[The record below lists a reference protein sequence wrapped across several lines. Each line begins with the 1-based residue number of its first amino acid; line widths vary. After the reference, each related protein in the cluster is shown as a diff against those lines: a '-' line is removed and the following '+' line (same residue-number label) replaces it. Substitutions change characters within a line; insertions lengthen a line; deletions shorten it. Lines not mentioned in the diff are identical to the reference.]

1 MVELRRTIVQA
12 LNASFEIA
20 RRIFEAGNMTDLD
33 LARERAQF
41 EQSKLALRSAEM
53 GARQSREELNILMGL
68 WGNQT
73 QWRADQRLPEIPE
86 QPLQTKDLERVA
98 LERSMDLLNA
108 RQRILRVGNQLGL
121 NRWTAFL
128 PELDIGPKGER
139 DEGSWAVGPTLEF
152 PLPLFDQ
159 GQSRI
164 GRAAAELRR
173 AQQEYYALSVRIR
186 STARAVQ
193 DRIDGAR
200 ERALYYRNILL
211 PLRDRIVNET
221 QLQYNAM

>member
-1 MVELRRTIVQA
+1 
-12 LNASFEIA
+12 
-20 RRIFEAGNMTDLD
+20 
-33 LARERAQF
+33 
-41 EQSKLALRSAEM
+41 
-53 GARQSREELNILMGL
+53 
-68 WGNQT
+68 
-73 QWRADQRLPEIPE
+73 
-86 QPLQTKDLERVA
+86 
-98 LERSMDLLNA
+98 
-108 RQRILRVGNQLGL
+108 
-121 NRWTAFL
+121 
-128 PELDIGPKGER
+128 
-139 DEGSWAVGPTLEF
+139 LEF